1 MLHDVFI
8 SHASE
13 DKADFVRPLADRLR
27 EEHVDVWYDEF
38 TLRVGDSLRRSIS
51 DGLKQSR
58 FGIVVLSPSFFDK
71 GWAEWELDGLTAR
84 DVVEHGIL
92 LPVWHGVTR
101 DDVLQYSPPLA
112 DKVAVSST
120 AGIQEVVRK
129 LCEVIRPQGSTLV
142 IARDLV
148 IEMGFN
154 PPVVTDD
161 WWLDAAAASEPNDME
176 GGWQSALGW
185 GRWGFPL
192 PPRSREPAERGYRL
206 AYAAMQMEWQNAA
219 DAIPITQVTPPEQV
233 HKFIDEMPGLAETCH
248 EFPHYLAVYA
258 PQLCIPGFGGQFE
271 ELFDT
276 LYEMSQ
282 ADEASKSP
290 DPHFRLRN
298 PNIGKP
304 GCGANAY
311 EFFFGYGVSFGPS
324 ARYYESPEYIAWL
337 LSDSSRFLPAAIR
350 SSLTSGMAEL
360 TSWPWNENELNPLD
374 AFGYDRVACDGRLW
388 DALMAVDSF
397 EEFNPGPDAI
407 EDAVHRMGFAA
418 DLLGLP
424 ESGEQLAERLLSA
437 EFLRPYFANRE
448 SPRDWDED

>member
-1 MLHDVFI
+1 MLFDAFI

-13 DKADFVRPLADRLR
+13 DKADFVRPLAERLR
-27 EEHVDVWYDEF
+27 QEHIEVWYDEF
-38 TLRVGDSLRRSIS
+38 SLRVGDSLRRSI
-51 DGLKQSR
+51 DKGLSQSR
-58 FGIVVLSPSFFDK
+58 FGVVVLSPSFFAK
-71 GWAEWELDGLTAR
+71 GWAQRELDGLVAR
-84 DVVEHGIL
+84 EIDEHGIL

-101 DDVLQYSPPLA
+101 SDILAYSPPLA
-112 DKVAVSST
+112 DKVATSS
-120 AGIQEVVRK
+120 ADGIDEVVRK

-176 GGWQSALGW
+176 GGWQSAMGW

-192 PPRSREPAERGYRL
+192 PPRSRQPAERGQRL

-219 DAIPITQVTPPEQV
+219 NAIPVTQVTPPDQV
-233 HKFIDEMPGLAETCH
+233 HRFIDEMPGLAETCH
-248 EFPHYLAVYA
+248 DFPHYLAVYA

-271 ELFDT
+271 DLFDT
-276 LYEMSQ
+276 LHEMSR
-282 ADEASKSP
+282 ADESTKGP
-290 DPHFRLRN
+290 DPHFRLRD

-304 GCGANAY
+304 GCEVNAY

-350 SSLTSGMAEL
+350 SGLTSGMAEL
-360 TSWPWNENELNPLD
+360 TSWPWNERELNPLD
-374 AFGYDRVACDGRLW
+374 EFGYDRAACDGRLW

-397 EEFNPGPDAI
+397 EDFKPGAEGI
-407 EDAVHRMGFAA
+407 ADAVHRMSFAA
-418 DLLGLP
+418 RLLGRP

-437 EFLRPYFANRE
+437 EFLRLYFANRE
-448 SPRDWDED
+448 SPRDWDDD